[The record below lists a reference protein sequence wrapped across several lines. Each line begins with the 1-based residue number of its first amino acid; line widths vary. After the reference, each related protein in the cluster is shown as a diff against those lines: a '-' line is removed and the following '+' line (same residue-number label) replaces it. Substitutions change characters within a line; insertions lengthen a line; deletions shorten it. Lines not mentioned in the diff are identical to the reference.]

1 MVLIGRRV
9 PYERFTPF
17 MAQFVAA
24 EAMQRRHEAVYRFF
38 RTTDRAEALAIARSL
53 GAAHLC
59 LYGPDRVRFDTTG
72 LLTPIHEEPA
82 GRCYHLAVPAP

>member
-1 MVLIGRRV
+1 VLIGRRV

-24 EAMQRRHEAVYRFF
+24 EDLERRHQTVYRFF
-38 RTTDRAEALAIARSL
+38 RTTDRAEAIAIARSL
-53 GAAHLC
+53 DARYLC

-72 LLTPIHEEPA
+72 LLEPIHEEPQA
-82 GRCYHLAVPAP
+82 RCYRLK